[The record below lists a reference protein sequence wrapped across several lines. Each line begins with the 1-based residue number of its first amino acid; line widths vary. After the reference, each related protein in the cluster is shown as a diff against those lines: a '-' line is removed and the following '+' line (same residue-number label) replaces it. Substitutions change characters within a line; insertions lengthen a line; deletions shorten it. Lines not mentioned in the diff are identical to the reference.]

1 MQLPSL
7 RADVDTVEAVLVD
20 AELADFLY
28 AEEARDAFDRIHEA
42 LFSSGLLESAT

>member
-1 MQLPSL
+1 
-7 RADVDTVEAVLVD
+7 VDQVEAVLVD

-42 LFSSGLLESAT
+42 LYAAGLLESASDAA